1 MSEGKSSWGF
11 ALTLAAAGMI
21 AGAAGGAS
29 RSAAPSPT
37 AASTASPAPAAS
49 AASVAPPSRYDGMG
63 ARLLALSM
71 GDTAASPALPLA
83 DTALGVI
90 VATIPDPID
99 SHEDWVYDGFLEALR
114 RAHERMGY
122 VVDRMWL
129 PWTARADSLVG
140 DSART
145 RVREAFP
152 GVLLF
157 RALSSNPA
165 TGTAPRYRIVYLV
178 GEVPTA
184 GVHPR
189 ALKRALAEREQLL
202 GRSAAGAADTL
213 AVVGPTFSG
222 SSRGLSALLAEW
234 RNQAPKARA
243 VSVATGSATGRGN
256 RQLFERTGA
265 RFRSTVN
272 SDETLLRVLE
282 RQVLPAL
289 WIERGELAILVEGS
303 TYGQELERQEKAAA
317 SGSGYAAAPAKD
329 PRVRV
334 RTTATAA
341 IGALKQAAKRAG
353 EKGDGRAP
361 LRMSF
366 PLNIGTLREQ
376 YAGRAAGPGDAAAQQ
391 GVSFTLTDAARPME
405 SPPVASALTAASVD
419 LMLDDMARTL
429 RTREIRA
436 VAIAASD
443 VRDRLFLASELR
455 KRLRDMQFV
464 VFEANGLYLSPQYNE
479 ALRGMMV
486 LSSYPLLAETQMW
499 SGSRL
504 VVPFPFDHAEALYNA
519 TLLQLGPEGE
529 TRLLDYALPDG
540 GVHPQAPPVW
550 ISVVGGSGLIP
561 LGVGNGIDPYVTHL
575 QASHARSATPDARID
590 FVWGIVI
597 LAVVLLTTRLLQRSH
612 RDVRRL
618 RWDARADAKMLVADC
633 ARLRGPLADQDR
645 AMVELFRRAQW
656 GSLRYQEALY
666 RFLFT
671 VAAVGGL
678 LPPPVLVFAA
688 AAYRP
693 GWGWQTATMALTSVT
708 AVGMLLAVRNSALAL
723 AGWWRWHRQDFSGR
737 MRGCRGAWESWRLNV
752 YGRRVVLAL
761 GIAYLVATLAYVVDV
776 AVCAATDPLGFTLLF
791 LRAWRIDGGMSPI
804 LPLALASAAFLA
816 WCYWHLRRLAAL
828 RGTTAFEAA
837 CLAQEPAEAL
847 VDVDAGDG
855 PATHHQADEWSRAIP
870 LRVVR
875 GVRQVRERLFRL
887 VPHRN
892 ALWLAAVLLLAC
904 GLVAVSRYRAPENVA
919 GFHPLFA
926 FDAVYR
932 IGLAGMVAA
941 VGWGVYRLLVV
952 WSGLSRT
959 LRGIAGT
966 PLVTAFERLPQR
978 VARLTRL
985 TFVGAPRAAV
995 VAPVAATQ
1003 WRHLHSLSHALQPA
1017 PAAAPAR
1024 SIAVDRIVG
1033 APADAPVLA
1042 SAFAEAPRAVAVAA
1056 PRGEDE
1062 AAGAPDERAAA
1073 EADLRRMAL
1082 RYTSLGQP
1090 APGLARWCGAEE
1102 AGGNFVELARV
1113 LEAFWALEPASDV
1126 VNDVKN
1132 SVAKEVGRGH
1142 AGPSTSGRIRRT
1154 FSSDLGLWARAAEE
1168 YAAVQ
1173 VVDYIEWAVAQIRVL
1188 ALFLFAAL
1196 LVLVLHESAYPYQP
1210 QSLVKLLLFV
1220 LLVVTVGAVLKVMVG
1235 MNRDDVLSRIAGTD
1249 PGKLT
1254 WDRNFIVNA
1263 LIFGLVPLFTLI
1275 SSEFP
1280 VVRSI
1285 LFAWIYPIAR
1295 MLGGGG

>member
-1 MSEGKSSWGF
+1 MSEGKSANWGF
-11 ALTLAAAGMI
+11 ALALAAAGVI
-21 AGAAGGAS
+21 AGAAGGARTPAS
-29 RSAAPSPT
+29 PSGSAAPATSSSSSSAAT
-37 AASTASPAPAAS
+37 AAPA
-49 AASVAPPSRYDGMG
+49 SRYEGMG

-71 GDTAASPALPLA
+71 GDTAIPAPPLA

-129 PWTARADSLVG
+129 PWTARADSVLDDG
-140 DSART
+140 ART
-145 RVREAFP
+145 RVREAHP
-152 GVLLF
+152 GVLVF
-157 RALSSNPA
+157 RSLGTQPA
-165 TGTAPRYRIVYLV
+165 TREAPRYRVVYLV

-189 ALKRALAEREQLL
+189 ALRQALAEREQLL
-202 GRSAAGAADTL
+202 GRSAAAAAETL

-222 SSRGLSALLAEW
+222 SSRGLAALLAEW
-234 RNQAPKARA
+234 RDQAPKTRT
-243 VSVATGSATGRGN
+243 VSVATGSATGRVN
-256 RQLFERTGA
+256 RLLFERAGA

-272 SDETLLRVLE
+272 SDETLIRVLE
-282 RQVLPAL
+282 RQVLSAL

-303 TYGQELERQEKAAA
+303 TYGQELERQEKTAA
-317 SGSGYAAAPAKD
+317 SGSGYAAAPAKA
-329 PRVRV
+329 PRDRP
-334 RTTATAA
+334 RSTATAA

-353 EKGDGRAP
+353 EKGDARAP
-361 LRMSF
+361 LRISF

-376 YAGRAAGPGDAAAQQ
+376 YAGNAAAAREGDAAAQP

-405 SPPVASALTAASVD
+405 SPPVTSALTAASVD

-464 VFEANGLYLSPQYNE
+464 VFEANGLYLAPQYNE
-479 ALRGMMV
+479 ALRGMIV

-519 TLLQLGPEGE
+519 TLLQLGREGE
-529 TRLLDYALPDG
+529 TRLVDYALPDG
-540 GVHPQAPPVW
+540 RVHPQAPPVW

-561 LGVGNGIDPYVTHL
+561 LGVGRGMDPYVTHMA
-575 QASHARSATPDARID
+575 ASRAQPARPDARID

-597 LAVVLLTTRLLQRSH
+597 LGVALLT
-612 RDVRRL
+612 
-618 RWDARADAKMLVADC
+618 
-633 ARLRGPLADQDR
+633 ARLVQLSVRHLRAIGAEADDDR
-645 AMVELFRRAQW
+645 AMLGAECVAFRGVSGDQRTQLEVFRWAQW

-666 RFLFT
+666 RFLLT

-678 LPPPVLVFAA
+678 LPPTVLVFAA

-693 GWGWQTATMALTSVT
+693 GWGWQTATMALTALT
-708 AVGMLLAVRNSALAL
+708 AVGMLLAVRNSAVAL
-723 AGWWRWHRQDFSGR
+723 AGWWKRHRGHFGPR
-737 MRGCRGAWESWRLNV
+737 MRACCGAWDAWRLNV

-761 GIAYLVATLAYVVDV
+761 GVLYLVLTLAYVVDV
-776 AVCAATDPLGFTLLF
+776 AVCAATDPFAFTLLF
-791 LRAWRIDGGMSPI
+791 LRAWRIDGGMSPV
-804 LPLALASAAFLA
+804 LPLALAASAFLA
-816 WCYWHLRRLAAL
+816 WAWWHLRRLRAL
-828 RGTTAFEAA
+828 RGNTAFEAA
-837 CLAQEPAEAL
+837 CLGQDPLAAL
-847 VDVDAGDG
+847 QDVDAGDG
-855 PATHHQADEWSRAIP
+855 PVAAEDVAQWGRAIP
-870 LRVVR
+870 PRVVR

-919 GFHPLFA
+919 GFHPLYA

-932 IGLAGMVAA
+932 LGLAGMVAA
-941 VGWGVYRLLVV
+941 IGWGVYRLLVV
-952 WSGLSRT
+952 WSSLSRM
-959 LRGIAGT
+959 LQGIAGT

-985 TFVGAPRAAV
+985 TFVGAPRSAV

-1003 WRHLHSLSHALQPA
+1003 WRHLHSLAHALQPA
-1017 PAAAPAR
+1017 PAAAPAGTV
-1024 SIAVDRIVG
+1024 AVGRIVG
-1033 APADAPVLA
+1033 APAEVAVAA

-1056 PRGEDE
+1056 PRVVGD
-1062 AAGAPDERAAA
+1062 ADAPNERAAA
-1073 EADLRRMAL
+1073 EAELRRMAL
-1082 RYTSLGQP
+1082 RYTSLEQP
-1090 APGLARWCGAEE
+1090 SPGLARWCSAEA
-1102 AGGNFVELARV
+1102 AGSNFLELARV
-1113 LEAFWALEPASDV
+1113 LEKFWEMEPATDV
-1126 VNDVKN
+1126 VGDVKS
-1132 SVAKEVGRGH
+1132 SVAKEVGRTH

-1154 FSSDLGLWARAAEE
+1154 FSSELGLWARAAEE

-1173 VVDYIEWAVAQIRVL
+1173 VVDYIEWVITQIRVL

-1196 LVLVLHESAYPYQP
+1196 LALVLHEAAYPYQP
-1210 QSLVKLLLFV
+1210 QSLVKLILFV
-1220 LLVVTVGAVLKVMVG
+1220 LLMVTVGAVLKVMVG
-1235 MNRDDVLSRIAGTD
+1235 MNRDDVLSRIAGTE
-1249 PGKLT
+1249 PGKVT
-1254 WDRNFIVNA
+1254 WDRTFIVNA
-1263 LIFGLVPLFTLI
+1263 LIFGLVPLFTLV

-1280 VVRSI
+1280 VVRSV